1 VGLFWKEKRHNNSA
15 KTRNE
20 QLTPILLRYLLNI
33 AMIQY
38 GIRTAG
44 FFVIVFMS
52 KIVTEYSSVTPES

>member
-1 VGLFWKEKRHNNSA
+1 MGLFWKEERHNNSA